1 MTMQCAVPGL
11 SKLLATL
18 LMFTVIAAASLAA
31 SLGFPSIFRWAEP
44 AQVLSQG
51 QIALETAE
59 SGPNSKF
66 ITGTT
71 LPLKLP
77 DRWVYGNV
85 VSPVPGMVPSTHNG
99 KTGQIAMFVLLFT
112 FLSAV
117 ALLMWRHS
125 RRDDASP
132 RRIGRRI

>member
-1 MTMQCAVPGL
+1 MTMQCAIPSL

-18 LMFTVIAAASLAA
+18 LMFTAIASASLAA
-31 SLGFPSIFRWAEP
+31 FPGFPGILRSAVP
-44 AQVLSQG
+44 AQAASQD
-51 QIALETAE
+51 QIGLQTAE
-59 SGPNSKF
+59 SGPNDKF

-71 LPLKLP
+71 LPQKLP

-85 VSPVPGMVPSTHNG
+85 VTQVLGMEPPTHNG

-117 ALLMWRHS
+117 TLLMWRHS

-132 RRIGRRI
+132 RRIGRGI

>member
-1 MTMQCAVPGL
+1 MTMQCAAPGL
-11 SKLLATL
+11 FRLLATL
-18 LMFTVIAAASLAA
+18 LIFTVIAAG
-31 SLGFPSIFRWAEP
+31 SLGFPEVLLRAVP
-44 AQVLSQG
+44 AQ
-51 QIALETAE
+51 ALDQAPLAFQTAE
-59 SGPNSKF
+59 TGQTSKF
-66 ITGTT
+66 VTGTA

-77 DRWVYGNV
+77 DRWVYGKV
-85 VSPVPGMVPSTHNG
+85 GTQVLGMVPPTQNG